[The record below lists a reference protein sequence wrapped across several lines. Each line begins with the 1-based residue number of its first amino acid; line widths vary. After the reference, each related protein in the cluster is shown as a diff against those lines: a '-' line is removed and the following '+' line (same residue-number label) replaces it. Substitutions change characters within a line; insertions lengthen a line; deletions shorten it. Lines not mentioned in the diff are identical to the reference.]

1 MFDDISNKDNL
12 WQRLHTNFIE
22 GNIMVCL
29 GTSNIKDPKEQVND
43 RIVISK
49 TTSNYNIDKDLIENL
64 SYSVL
69 EVVELTEK
77 KILKCK
83 NPYGH
88 TIPNNNF
95 NLRIIK
101 KYKRVQVSFKFI

>member
-29 GTSNIKDPKEQVND
+29 GTSNIKDPIEQVKD

-49 TTSNYNIDKDLIENL
+49 TTSKFKID
-64 SYSVL
+64 
-69 EVVELTEK
+69 
-77 KILKCK
+77 
-83 NPYGH
+83 
-88 TIPNNNF
+88 
-95 NLRIIK
+95 
-101 KYKRVQVSFKFI
+101 